1 MAEEKTVSTHFNC
14 PHCRG
19 LIEKP
24 FQYQLFA
31 GGARGIGMVA
41 SAEDTCPYCGRG
53 INRQAIIDGAYDPPK
68 SKSGGWVGIVIFV
81 IVLIVLAKAC
91 S

>member
-1 MAEEKTVSTHFNC
+1 MPEEKTVSTHFHC
-14 PHCRG
+14 PHCRR

-31 GGARGIGMVA
+31 GGARGIGMAA
-41 SAEDTCPYCGRG
+41 SAEDTCPYCGGG
-53 INRQAIIDGAYDPPK
+53 INRQAIIDGTYDPPK
-68 SKSGGWVGIVIFV
+68 SKSGGWAGVVIVV